1 MIVYNL
7 SCAVGHEFEG
17 WFQRA
22 DDYAR
27 QKAEGSLS
35 CPVCGSSHVEK
46 RPAASHIHTH
56 SSLSDRQSA
65 MTETSPKAKAA
76 AAAMKELYR
85 YIDQHYTDVGAAF
98 PEEARKV
105 HYRECE
111 ARNIRGTATPDEAR
125 ALYEEGIE
133 VYSLPPKPV
142 EKEKLN

>member
-7 SCAVGHEFEG
+7 SCEVGHEFEG

-35 CPVCGSSHVEK
+35 CPVCGSGNVEK
-46 RPAASHIHTH
+46 RPTASHINTH
-56 SSLSDRQSA
+56 SSQNDRQNA
-65 MTETSPKAKAA
+65 MAEMSPKAKAA
-76 AAAMKELYR
+76 AAAIQELHR
-85 YIDQHYTDVGAAF
+85 YVDQHYSDVGADF
-98 PEEARKV
+98 PEEARKI

-111 ARNIRGTATPDEAR
+111 ARNIRGTATPDEAS